1 MIKTLESDV
10 IPLSIKDG
18 LPHMEMR
25 KPTDS
30 DWKKL
35 PQVTMTSDVPWNPV
49 DCDEERD
56 ICDFFDGTESVTTA
70 SVASNDSSYFDP
82 VADDDHGE
90 SLDSHELNLHQC
102 MRHATR
108 SVHFEL

>member
-1 MIKTLESDV
+1 
-10 IPLSIKDG
+10 
-18 LPHMEMR
+18 
-25 KPTDS
+25 
-30 DWKKL
+30 
-35 PQVTMTSDVPWNPV
+35 MTSDMPWNPA

-82 VADDDHGE
+82 VADDDCGDPF
-90 SLDSHELNLHQC
+90 DSHELNLHQC

-108 SVHFEL
+108 RVHFELEDPDADDMPELIP